1 MLVTVSVVFIIWPS
15 KEFPFFVQLIKWDK
29 FSRMGQVK
37 FVEDYLLKI
46 WRDMVCYGLLKTHH
60 APSKFL
66 RLSYTNFIRSGPFL
80 NTLSQTSILDGH
92 LFWLIHFHFFFLVLL
107 LEALQFNKFYMLIVK
122 LPGVYYIS
130 RI

>member
-1 MLVTVSVVFIIWPS
+1 MLVIVSVVFIIWPS

-29 FSRMGQVK
+29 YSRMGQVK
-37 FVEDYLLKI
+37 FVEDCLLKI
-46 WRDMVCYGLLKTHH
+46 WRGMVCYGLLKTHH
-60 APSKFL
+60 APSIFL
-66 RLSYTNFIRSGPFL
+66 RLSYTNFIRS
-80 NTLSQTSILDGH
+80 ILEY
-92 LFWLIHFHFFFLVLL
+92 FVSNIHFGWPFILIDSFSFFFLVLL